1 MRAVIDTNVL
11 ISALFWGGRPREVID
26 LAVSGR
32 FQAITSAE
40 LLLELEDVLTG
51 AFDLPQDRAGLI
63 LRDVLSYAE
72 VVTPVDDSQQV
83 FRKLPP
89 EAAALRD
96 PDDLKVIATAL
107 AARADHIVTGDAD
120 LLSLSPIQDIRILTP
135 AQFLEA
141 FGL

>member
-11 ISALFWGGRPREVID
+11 ISALFWGGRPRKVID

-40 LLLELEDVLTG
+40 LVLELEDVLTG
-51 AFDLPQDRAGLI
+51 VFDLSQERVALV

-83 FRKLPP
+83 FRELPS
-89 EAAALRD
+89 EADTLRD
-96 PDDLKVIATAL
+96 PDDLKVIATAV
-107 AARADHIVTGDAD
+107 AALADHIVTGDAD
-120 LLSLSPIQDIRILTP
+120 LLSLNPIQNIRILTP

-141 FGL
+141 LG

>member
-11 ISALFWGGRPREVID
+11 ISALFWGGRPRQVVD

-51 AFDLPQDRAGLI
+51 AFDVSLDKVDLI

-72 VVTPVDDSQQV
+72 VVTPGDDSQQV
-83 FRKLPP
+83 FRELPL
-89 EAAALRD
+89 EVAALRD

-120 LLSLSPIQDIRILTP
+120 LLSLSPIQDIRVLTP
-135 AQFLEA
+135 AQFREA
-141 FGL
+141 FA

>member
-1 MRAVIDTNVL
+1 MRAVIDTNIL

-26 LAVSGR
+26 FAVSGR

-51 AFDLPQDRAGLI
+51 AFDLPEDRAALV

-72 VVTPVDDSQQV
+72 VVALTGNSQQA
-83 FRKLPP
+83 FGELPH

-107 AARADHIVTGDAD
+107 AARADHIITGDTD
-120 LLSLSPIQDIRILTP
+120 LLSLHPIQNILILTP

-141 FGL
+141 LG